1 MAQTNKRKTVVRY
14 DRIIAVAVIFI
25 ILIVLL
31 VSCITSCGGDN
42 STGDSSSGKGNSV
55 VSTDPASG
63 TPGST
68 DPSGT
73 DSTASVD
80 PTGYKTTAMDAE
92 AVYTGDL
99 VVIMNTTSRIMRTT
113 WYPSTRISCPPTRLR
128 TGIRFWT
135 SG

>member
-42 STGDSSSGKGNSV
+42 STGDSSSGKDNSV

-63 TPGST
+63 AMIITRRTELLQLMSIPFI
-68 DPSGT
+68 
-73 DSTASVD
+73 
-80 PTGYKTTAMDAE
+80 PTG
-92 AVYTGDL
+92 
-99 VVIMNTTSRIMRTT
+99 
-113 WYPSTRISCPPTRLR
+113 
-128 TGIRFWT
+128 
-135 SG
+135 